1 MSKDIKNDNLTT
13 GVKSI
18 MDCAILV
25 CESIECEHCPVN
37 KTDIFDFLSKD
48 SDICCEALAEW
59 IRAKGVSEFD
69 PFAFTKT
76 VKSAREHNSS
86 DNSEE
91 R

>member
-1 MSKDIKNDNLTT
+1 MSKDIKDDNLTT

-25 CESIECEHCPVN
+25 CESIECEHCPIHE
-37 KTDIFDFLSKD
+37 TDVFDFLSKD

-59 IRAKGVSEFD
+59 MRAKGTSEFE

-76 VKSAREHNSS
+76 VKSAREHNSP
-86 DNSEE
+86 DNS
-91 R
+91 